1 MKKTAFLFLL
11 VCLSGKLLAQGTFSG
26 DLMMNMNFFQRDT
39 SIKASGNPLYD
50 NALSGSEGWLD
61 LRYSISGFTFFVR
74 ADAYSNSNLKN
85 PAAPSTDFGLGAWS
99 ISKDVGDLNI
109 TVGSIYD
116 QLGSGILFRA
126 YEDRGLLI
134 DNALMGI
141 ELKYKITNNIMAKGF
156 VGQQKDNSL
165 IDVDKALHTPPY
177 GPVIKAL
184 NVEGDFNA
192 GKVHIIPGV
201 GVLNRTLDQASMSGV
216 VSTIDAQAAEGVQF
230 YPKYNMYAFSVYN
243 TLTYKNF
250 SWYAEGAY
258 KTHEA
263 ISVPGYDVPNA
274 TALDSLQ
281 STMLI
286 DKPGNVEY
294 TSINYGRKGIALSL
308 TGKRTQ
314 DFVMRTSP
322 NQTLLD
328 GMLNWQPV
336 VAVLRPE
343 RLMARYT
350 PASQDISEMAGT
362 ANLTLSPND
371 VTNFTLTYTHINT
384 LDNHELY
391 REAYVDGFY
400 QGLKNWIF
408 QGGVQ
413 YMEYNI
419 QAYQSEGSQ
428 DHPIVYSVTPFAD
441 ITYRFTEKQ
450 SLRAELQYMDTRQ
463 DWGSW
468 GFALLEYDIAPKWS
482 FTVSD
487 MVNVVPNKNDDNHNY
502 RSTPNNY
509 YNIFVAYTKGPHRFT
524 LAYVKQVDGI
534 NCSGGVCR
542 YEPAFSG
549 VKATLTSSF

>member
-1 MKKTAFLFLL
+1 MKNIAFLFLM
-11 VCLSGKLLAQGTFSG
+11 VCISGSLWAQGTFSG
-26 DLMMNMNFFQRDT
+26 DLMMNMNFFQRDE
-39 SIKASGNPLYD
+39 SIKASGNALYD

-61 LRYSISGFTFFVR
+61 LRYSINGFTFFAR
-74 ADAYSNSNLKN
+74 ADAFDNSNLKN
-85 PAAPSTDFGLGAWS
+85 PVAPSTDFGLGAWS
-99 ISKDVGDLNI
+99 ISKEVGDLNI

-116 QLGSGILFRA
+116 QVGSGILFRS

-141 ELKYKITNNIMAKGF
+141 ELKYKLTNNIMLKGF
-156 VGQQKDNSL
+156 TGQQKNNNQ
-165 IDVDKALHTPPY
+165 VNNVRYA
-177 GPVIKAL
+177 PVIKGFNA
-184 NVEGDFNA
+184 EGDFNV
-192 GKVHIIPGV
+192 GKVHILPGI
-201 GVLNRTLDQASMSGV
+201 GVLNRTLDQTSMLAV
-216 VSTIDAQAAEGVQF
+216 TSTITAQAAENLQF
-230 YPKYNMYAFSVYN
+230 YPRYNTYAFSAYN

-250 SWYAEGAY
+250 SWYVEGAY

-263 ISVPGYDVPNA
+263 INVPGYDVPNA
-274 TALDSLQ
+274 AAIDSAQ

-294 TSINYGRKGIALSL
+294 TSINYGKKGIALSL

-322 NQTLLD
+322 NETLLN
-328 GMLNWQPV
+328 GMMNWQPI

-400 QGLKNWIF
+400 QGLKSWIF

-419 QAYQSEGSQ
+419 LAYQSEGTNNN
-428 DHPIVYSVTPFAD
+428 PIVYALTPFAD
-441 ITYRFTEKQ
+441 ITYRFTEKR
-450 SLRAELQYMDTRQ
+450 SLRAEVQYMYTQQ

-468 GFALLEYDIAPKWS
+468 LFALLEYDIAPKWS

-487 MVNVVPNKNDDNHNY
+487 MINTAPNKNLLENRNY
-502 RSTPNNY
+502 ANPPNNY
-509 YNIFVAYTKGPHRFT
+509 YNIFVAYTKGPHRFS

>member
-1 MKKTAFLFLL
+1 MKKAAVLFFIMITAVNLF
-11 VCLSGKLLAQGTFSG
+11 GQGTFSG

-50 NALSGSEGWLD
+50 NALSGSEGWLN
-61 LRYSISGFTFFVR
+61 LRYNISGFTFFVR
-74 ADAYSNSNLKN
+74 ADAFNNSNLKN
-85 PAAPSTDFGLGAWS
+85 PIAPSTDFGIGAWGVT
-99 ISKDVGDLNI
+99 KELGDLTI
-109 TVGSIYD
+109 SIGSIYD
-116 QLGSGILFRA
+116 QVGSGILFRS

-141 ELKYKITNNIMAKGF
+141 ELKYKLTKNIMIKGF
-156 VGQQKDNSL
+156 TGQQKNNTR
-165 IDVDKALHTPPY
+165 VNNVRY
-177 GPVIKAL
+177 GPVIKGFNA
-184 NVEGDFNA
+184 EGDFGA
-192 GKVHIIPGV
+192 GKLHVIPGV
-201 GVLNRTLDQASMSGV
+201 GVLNRTLDDASMAAIQG
-216 VSTIDAQAAEGVQF
+216 TINAQDTNHRF
-230 YPKYNMYAFSVYN
+230 YPKYNMYAFTVYN
-243 TLTYKNF
+243 TLIYKNF
-250 SWYAEGAY
+250 SWYVEGAF

-263 ISVPGYDVPNA
+263 VSEPGYYATNA
-274 TALDSLQ
+274 NYTDSSKSAILF
-281 STMLI
+281 
-286 DKPGNVEY
+286 DRPGNVEY
-294 TSINYGRKGIALSL
+294 TSINYGKKGIALSL

-322 NQTLLD
+322 NENLLN

-350 PASQDISEMAGT
+350 PASQDISELAGT
-362 ANLTLSPND
+362 ANMVLSPND
-371 VTNFTLTYTHINT
+371 LTNFNFSYTHINT
-384 LDNHELY
+384 LDGRKLY
-391 REAYVDGFY
+391 REAYAEGNY
-400 QGLKNWIF
+400 QGLKSWIL

-419 QAYQSEGSQ
+419 QAYRSEGGTRPMLFS
-428 DHPIVYSVTPFAD
+428 ITPFVD
-441 ITYRFTEKQ
+441 ITYRVTEKK
-450 SLRAELQYMDTRQ
+450 SLRAEVQYMASKD

-468 GFALLEYDIAPKWS
+468 LFALLEYDIAPKWS

-487 MVNVVPNKNDDNHNY
+487 MVNVVPNNDLLSNKNYKNP
-502 RSTPNNY
+502 PNNY